1 MLEEKQISL
10 NTILDFVK
18 EDLQS
23 LDDRLLNEISP
34 ASRSLSSIL
43 QNVFQNGG
51 KRIRPTLG
59 FLFTKLIANDK
70 VDKEKVFL
78 VAEISE
84 LIHTASLVH
93 DDIIDNSFVR
103 RGQPTTNSKWNN
115 AITVISGDFMFA
127 RAAVNLG
134 KVGINQITSI
144 YAKVLEDLCDGEIWQ
159 AEKKFTADVDYEF
172 YLSKTFKKTASLFE
186 AACKAS
192 AIISKASEEQINA
205 AADYGRNLGMAFQIV
220 DDILDYTQE
229 AETLGKPALADL
241 KEGHITLPLLI
252 CLEDYKINSE
262 DKYNELVN
270 LINLIKENP
279 DESSEYLEKVKS
291 YVIEL
296 DGVNKSFDYAKKFT
310 ENAANALTAFED
322 NETKKVMEDLLIF
335 VTQRKN

>member
-18 EDLQS
+18 EDLEVF
-23 LDDRLLNEISP
+23 DDRLLNEISP

-51 KRIRPTLG
+51 KRIRPTLS
-59 FLFTKLIANDK
+59 FLFTKLIANQEI
-70 VDKEKVFL
+70 DKEKVFL

-159 AEKKFTADVDYEF
+159 AEKKFTAEVDYEF

-192 AIISKASEEQINA
+192 AIISKASEEQVIA

-220 DDILDYTQE
+220 DDILDYTEE

-241 KEGHITLPLLI
+241 KEGHVTLPLLI

-262 DKYNELVN
+262 DKYTELVN

-279 DESSEYLEKVKS
+279 DESSDYLEKVKS
-291 YVIEL
+291 FVMEL

-310 ENAANALTAFED
+310 ENAANALKAFDD

-335 VTQRKN
+335 VTQRKS

>member
-10 NTILDFVK
+10 NSILDFVK
-18 EDLQS
+18 EDLDL
-23 LDDRLLNEISP
+23 LDNRLLNEISP

-43 QNVFQNGG
+43 QNVFNNGG
-51 KRIRPTLG
+51 KRLRPTLS
-59 FLFTKLIANDK
+59 FLFSKLLNNSN
-70 VDKEKVFL
+70 VDKEKVLL

-134 KVGINQITSI
+134 LVGINQITTV

-159 AEKKFTADVDYEF
+159 AEKKFNTEIDFEF
-172 YLSKTFKKTASLFE
+172 YLTKTFKKTASLFE
-186 AACKAS
+186 AACNAS
-192 AIISKASEEQINA
+192 SIISNGSKKQSLA
-205 AADYGRNLGMAFQIV
+205 AAEYGRNLGMAFQIV

-241 KEGHITLPLLI
+241 KEGHLTLPMLI
-252 CLEDYKINSE
+252 CLESFQASDE
-262 DKYNELVN
+262 EQYNEVIN
-270 LINLIKENP
+270 LINMVKENP
-279 DESSEYLEKVKS
+279 DDSDDYLSKIKS
-291 YVIEL
+291 FVIEA
-296 DGVNKSFDYAKKFT
+296 DAINKSFDYANKFI
-310 ENAANALTAFED
+310 ETAKQSLDVFED
-322 NETKKVMEDLLIF
+322 GDAKKVLEDLLIF
-335 VTQRKN
+335 TTQRKS